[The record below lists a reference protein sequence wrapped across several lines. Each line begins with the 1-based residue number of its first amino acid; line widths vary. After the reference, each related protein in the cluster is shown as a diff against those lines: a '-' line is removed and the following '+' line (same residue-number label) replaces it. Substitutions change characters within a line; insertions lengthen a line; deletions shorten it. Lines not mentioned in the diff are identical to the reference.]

1 MKRIFALLLCLA
13 LLIACVPTP
22 TEDFV
27 ANKAEG
33 RLEGLIE
40 EDAVEAYAPSSE
52 SRSLKSRLG
61 APETLQ
67 EELTGKVW
75 GGTMHVN
82 IDAAVEVPDVGAV
95 PVCTIGKKRFSAAEK
110 ERLVKSVIGDG
121 PYYNPNRS
129 ISERDDL
136 KKTIERYQTLIDE
149 LWKSPNGTQEE
160 KERWVKDMEAER
172 NQFVR
177 ALQKLEVDETMH
189 PWSGSFS
196 DESISVATVSNDDVH
211 VHDTRLVSYAL
222 SGIDLSDSFHRRHA
236 IRTDAERQ
244 AAETA
249 RAYLAERF
257 ETELVPMS
265 ISRLED
271 LDGWDGRRYDQSV
284 STYYVEFLPQY
295 NGILCYPGITE
306 HGSDTGRQS
315 AGYETDYTMELPSER
330 VFVMVRDGSVVGL
343 DYDMPM
349 EILRTDNEN
358 VTLLPFQKIMEIF
371 RSHVFL
377 NYYLDRI
384 DGKDGEETF
393 HVTAVRLC
401 YALTRKADSDEFY
414 LMPVWD
420 FALDTRTYSED
431 GAWSY
436 KTSCILSIN
445 AVDGSVVDRQVGY

>member
-1 MKRIFALLLCLA
+1 MKRIMVLLFCLA

-22 TEDFV
+22 EEDFV

-40 EDAVEAYAPSSE
+40 EDAVEVYAPSSE

-82 IDAAVEVPDVGAV
+82 IDAAVEVPDIGAV
-95 PVCTIGKKRFSAAEK
+95 PVCTIGKKRFSAEEK
-110 ERLVKSVIGDG
+110 ERFVKSVLGDG
-121 PYYNPNRS
+121 PYYEFNRS
-129 ISERDDL
+129 IFERDDL
-136 KKTIERYQTLIDE
+136 KHDIERYQILIE
-149 LWKSPNGTQEE
+149 NIWSSPNGTQEE

-211 VHDTRLVSYAL
+211 VHDTGLISYAL
-222 SGIDLSDSFHRRHA
+222 SGVDLSDSSHRRHA

-249 RAYLAERF
+249 TAYLAERF
-257 ETELVPMS
+257 DTVLVPMS

-315 AGYETDYTMELPSER
+315 ASR
-330 VFVMVRDGSVVGL
+330 CC
-343 DYDMPM
+343 
-349 EILRTDNEN
+349 
-358 VTLLPFQKIMEIF
+358 
-371 RSHVFL
+371 
-377 NYYLDRI
+377 
-384 DGKDGEETF
+384 
-393 HVTAVRLC
+393 RL
-401 YALTRKADSDEFY
+401 
-414 LMPVWD
+414 
-420 FALDTRTYSED
+420 
-431 GAWSY
+431 
-436 KTSCILSIN
+436 
-445 AVDGSVVDRQVGY
+445 